1 MKIRNF
7 AFGKKDKEMKLRFIC
22 IMAAFL
28 FCISCNSQNNVVIIS
43 PQEYATAID
52 SDTSAIVLDVRQKA
66 EYEKGHLQNAIQLN
80 FLDKAEF
87 EKGLQSLDK
96 TKTYYIYCRSGRRS
110 NQAAI
115 RMQEKGFKV
124 FDMRGG
130 IIAWEKAGFTI
141 IK

>member
-7 AFGKKDKEMKLRFIC
+7 AFGKEDKEMKLRFIC
-22 IMAAFL
+22 IMAALL
-28 FCISCNSQNNVVIIS
+28 FCISCNSQNKVVIIS

-66 EYEKGHLQNAIQLN
+66 EY
-80 FLDKAEF
+80 

>member
-66 EYEKGHLQNAIQLN
+66 DICKEQSCLT
-80 FLDKAEF
+80 FSTKACKVWTNRKLITSIAEADA
-87 EKGLQSLDK
+87 EV
-96 TKTYYIYCRSGRRS
+96 IRR
-110 NQAAI
+110 QT
-115 RMQEKGFKV
+115 GC
-124 FDMRGG
+124 
-130 IIAWEKAGFTI
+130 
-141 IK
+141 